1 MEIQKKLL
9 AHFYALRG
17 KGNLFLSGADL
28 QESRG
33 KAIGSNEISSSA
45 YGSELSI
52 SISPVV
58 VVSRDSL
65 SSLNSRMAQV
75 NRHLYWTQAL
85 CVLLLLCV
93 LFIAASDT
101 RTRIVMDQV
110 IELQQKQY
118 NTMKT
123 LERIVDRRK
132 G

>member
-1 MEIQKKLL
+1 MGILRT
-9 AHFYALRG
+9 HWDRYCALR
-17 KGNLFLSGADL
+17 KVANPSLLVRA
-28 QESRG
+28 SRG
-33 KAIGSNEISSSA
+33 IRGKSIGSTEKSSSA
-45 YGSELSI
+45 STSESSI